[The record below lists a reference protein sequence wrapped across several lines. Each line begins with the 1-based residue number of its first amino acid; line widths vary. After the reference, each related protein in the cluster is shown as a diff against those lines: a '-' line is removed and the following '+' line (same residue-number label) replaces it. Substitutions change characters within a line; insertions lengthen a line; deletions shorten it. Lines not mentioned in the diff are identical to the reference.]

1 MTDAR
6 LVLSTVG
13 TADDA
18 KKLARL
24 LVEEKL
30 AACVSVT
37 PVDSYYSWQGAIV
50 EDAERLLVIKTAA
63 GRIAELERRLHEL
76 HPYAVPEF
84 VVLEPE
90 QLSAPYLAWLTEWV
104 KP

>member
-1 MTDAR
+1 MIDAR
-6 LVLSTVG
+6 VVLSTIG

-18 KKLARL
+18 KRVARL

-37 PVDSYYSWQGAIV
+37 PVESYYSWKGEIV
-50 EDAERLLVIKTAA
+50 EDAERLLVIKTSA
-63 GRIAELERRLHEL
+63 GRIAELERRLHEV
-76 HPYAVPEF
+76 HPYTVPEF

-90 QLSAPYLAWLTEWV
+90 QVSAPYLAWLTEWV